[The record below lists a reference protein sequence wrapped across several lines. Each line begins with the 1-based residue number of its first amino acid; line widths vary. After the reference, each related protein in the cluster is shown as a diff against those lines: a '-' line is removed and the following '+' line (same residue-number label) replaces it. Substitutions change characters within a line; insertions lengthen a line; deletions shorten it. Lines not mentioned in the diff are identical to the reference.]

1 MFAQL
6 FDNFRKASEASLLA
20 QQDIFK
26 QWIRQWPSAGSMQ
39 TAANASREWTEAGHQ
54 RWLESATEALNKHR
68 ELLDSNYRSGIQ
80 VIDQTFRVTEA
91 KSPEDYRRLV
101 EELWSKLSETFKSQ
115 SEAQFREFQAAT
127 ERWIEIAKNGAT
139 APAEDRPSSYRS
151 PDSRNPDSANARS

>member
-26 QWIRQWPSAGSMQ
+26 QWIRQWPSGSMQ
-39 TAANASREWTEAGHQ
+39 NAANASREWTEAGQQ
-54 RWLESATEALNKHR
+54 RWVESATEALNKHR

-91 KSPEDYRRLV
+91 RSPEDYRRLV
-101 EELWSKLSETFKSQ
+101 EELWGKLSETFKTQ

-127 ERWIEIAKNGAT
+127 ERWMELAKNGAT
-139 APAEDRPSSYRS
+139 APAEERPSSYRS
-151 PDSRNPDSANARS
+151 PDSANARS